1 MSLLLDSTLKV
12 SLIVLVALGAT
23 ILLRRRS
30 AAVRHWVLAV
40 AIACAAA
47 TPLLGLIM
55 PSWHVHLGTFLSAS
69 QVEPPGSLVSTAT
82 VQVGSIPVG
91 QAPVG
96 ASSHAPA
103 STDAPTG
110 RVMFAALGSIW
121 LAGSG
126 ISLLILIVGL
136 VRLKWLA
143 SRARRIERGRWVDL
157 SKEICGA
164 FGLRRP
170 VVLLES
176 DHPTLLVTWGLTR
189 PKVILPATASSW
201 AEDRA
206 RIVLRH
212 ELAHIRRGDWVVQM
226 AAEVLRS
233 IFWFNPLVWVASARL
248 RQESE
253 YACDDAVLDGAVE
266 GADYAGHLLDLARTL
281 HAERRTGL
289 AALAMARPSS
299 LEGRI
304 RAMLN
309 VNVNRKPPTRWSRLF
324 TVIALLSLTLPI
336 AGLGAQS
343 TFFTVSGS
351 ILDGTNRVLPNVI
364 VVLTNVSNK
373 AKHEVRSDSTG
384 RFEFV
389 GVPAG
394 EYVLE
399 ASEPGFATF
408 RDKVTVAGRNIDRNI
423 ELQVGSLMET
433 ITVSD
438 RGGQKPSA
446 AQADSVQ
453 QMARLQAGIARQRAQ
468 DRAQRALERCS
479 GVAGS
484 IGGNILAPV
493 KLVDVKPE
501 YPENLKSAKVGG
513 VVVME
518 AVIGTDGTIQ
528 DVQVMSSPD
537 PDLGSV
543 AVEAVRQWQFSATLL
558 NCTPIDVRMQVTV
571 NFAIQ
576 P

>member
-1 MSLLLDSTLKV
+1 MSFLLDNTLKV

-23 ILLRRRS
+23 VLLHGRS

-47 TPLLGLIM
+47 SPLLGLIV
-55 PSWHVHLGTFLSAS
+55 PSWHVHLGSFLPES
-69 QVEPPGSLVSTAT
+69 QGEQPGSVDTTTT
-82 VQVGSIPVG
+82 VQVGAIAVG
-91 QAPVG
+91 PTPLRA
-96 ASSHAPA
+96 SHATA
-103 STDAPTG
+103 SMDASIG
-110 RVMFAALGSIW
+110 RMMVPLW
-121 LAGSG
+121 LAGVG
-126 ISLLILIVGL
+126 VSLLIVLLGL
-136 VRLKWLA
+136 VRLKWIA
-143 SRARRIERGRWVDL
+143 SGARRAERGRWVDL
-157 SKEICGA
+157 TRQISGEMR
-164 FGLRRP
+164 LRRP
-170 VVLLES
+170 VVLMQS
-176 DHPTLLVTWGLTR
+176 DRPMLLVTWGFLR
-189 PKVILPATASSW
+189 PKIILPATASTW

-212 ELAHIRRGDWVVQM
+212 ELAHIQRGDWVVQV

-233 IFWFNPLVWVASARL
+233 VFWFNPLVWVASARL

-253 YACDDAVLDGAVE
+253 YACDDAVLDGAVD

-281 HAERRTGL
+281 NAGRRTGL

-309 VNVNRKPPTRWSRLF
+309 AKVNRKPLTRWSRLF
-324 TVIALLSLTLPI
+324 TIVSLLSLTLPM
-336 AGLGAQS
+336 AGLGGQS

-364 VVLTNVSNK
+364 VLLTSTSSQ
-373 AKHEVRSDSTG
+373 ARHEVRSDGTG

-389 GVPAG
+389 GVPNG

-399 ASEPGFATF
+399 AKEPGFATF

-438 RGGQKPSA
+438 RVGQRPSA
-446 AQADSVQ
+446 DQAEKAQQ
-453 QMARLQAGIARQRAQ
+453 IRQRAQ
-468 DRAQRALERCS
+468 DMLKHALEQCS
-479 GVAGS
+479 SGGAGPV
-484 IGGNILAPV
+484 GGNILAPK
-493 KLVDVKPE
+493 KLLDVKPE
-501 YPENLKSAKVGG
+501 YPENLKTAKVGG

-518 AVIGTDGTIQ
+518 AVIGIDGTTK
-528 DVQVMSSPD
+528 DVQVMSSPE
-537 PDLGSV
+537 PDLGNA

-558 NCTPIDVRMQVTV
+558 NCTPIEVRMQVMV
-571 NFAIQ
+571 NFTIQ